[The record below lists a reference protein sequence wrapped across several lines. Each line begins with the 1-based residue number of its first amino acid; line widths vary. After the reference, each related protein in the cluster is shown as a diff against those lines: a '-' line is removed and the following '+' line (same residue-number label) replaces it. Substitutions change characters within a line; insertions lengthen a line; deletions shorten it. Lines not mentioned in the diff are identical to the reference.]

1 MSVRSEV
8 ADALRPLLPTN
19 MRIIDVPRSL
29 DGLDANRP
37 VVLLYRDRLEKAPN
51 AQGAYFSTV
60 SLWVITP
67 NIDTL
72 RAEDALDTAL
82 DEVIAALDT
91 IVWANWRTAERSIF
105 GDAQAPAYRI
115 DLQVATTKE

>member
-1 MSVRSEV
+1 MSVRSQV

-29 DGLDANRP
+29 DGIDANKP

-51 AQGAYFSTV
+51 AQGAYFSTIT
-60 SLWVITP
+60 LWIITP
-67 NIDTL
+67 NIDTA
-72 RAEDALDTAL
+72 RAEDALDNAL
-82 DEVIAALDT
+82 DTVIAALDT
-91 IVWANWRTAERSIF
+91 LVWANWRTAERSIF

>member
-1 MSVRSEV
+1 MSVRSQV
-8 ADALRPLLPTN
+8 ANALRPLLPTN

-29 DGLDANRP
+29 DGVDANRP

-51 AQGAYFSTV
+51 AQGAYFSTI
-60 SLWVITP
+60 SLWIITP
-67 NIDTL
+67 NIDTV
-72 RAEDALDTAL
+72 RAEDALDNAL
-82 DEVIAALDT
+82 DDVIVALDQL
-91 IVWANWRTAERSIF
+91 VWANWRTAERSIF

>member
-8 ADALRPLLPTN
+8 ADALRPLLPAN

-51 AQGAYFSTV
+51 AQGAYLSTV
-60 SLWVITP
+60 TLWVITP
-67 NIDTL
+67 HIDTIK
-72 RAEDALDTAL
+72 AEDALDAAL
-82 DEVIAALDT
+82 DDVIAALDQ
-91 IVWANWRTAERSIF
+91 ILWANWRTAERAIF

-115 DLQVATTKE
+115 DLQVATNKE

>member
-51 AQGAYFSTV
+51 AQGAYFSTIT
-60 SLWVITP
+60 LWVITP

-82 DEVIAALDT
+82 DDVIAALDT

>member
-1 MSVRSEV
+1 MSVRSQV
-8 ADALRPLLPTN
+8 AEGIAPLLPDN

-29 DGLDANRP
+29 DGVDANRP

-51 AQGAYFSTV
+51 AQGAYFSTI
-60 SLWVITP
+60 SLWIITP
-67 NIDTL
+67 NIDTV

-82 DEVIAALDT
+82 DDVIFALDQLP
-91 IVWANWRTAERSIF
+91 WANWKTAERSIF

>member
-82 DEVIAALDT
+82 DDVIAALDT